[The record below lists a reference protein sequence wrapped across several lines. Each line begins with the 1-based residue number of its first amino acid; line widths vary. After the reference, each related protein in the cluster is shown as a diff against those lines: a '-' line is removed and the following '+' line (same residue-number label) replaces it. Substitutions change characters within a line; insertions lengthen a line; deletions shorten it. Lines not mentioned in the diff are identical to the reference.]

1 MLPRIFKRRYKST
14 CRAMVSKSESTI
26 PAPISTEGER
36 GIQVMVH
43 GDDFISSGSRCALA
57 WLRTILEARF
67 ELMTAVVGHG
77 ASDAREGRALNRI
90 IRTTADGW
98 EYEGDQRHAD
108 FYSISAEPDR
118 VESPCHPL
126 EKTRRRKRRR
136 RRSLRP

>member
-1 MLPRIFKRRYKST
+1 
-14 CRAMVSKSESTI
+14 
-26 PAPISTEGER
+26 
-36 GIQVMVH
+36 MVH

-67 ELMTAVVGHG
+67 ELKTAVVGHG

-108 FYSISAEPDR
+108 LT
-118 VESPCHPL
+118 V
-126 EKTRRRKRRR
+126 
-136 RRSLRP
+136 